1 MKKNIN
7 IALFFLIFI
16 SFAMSCSDMDEY
28 KKFIEGGEVEYTGK
42 IDSVVVFSGEER
54 LMVTG
59 LFMSDPK
66 ITNCRIYWNLRADS
80 LDVPVVRTGG
90 IDTLK
95 QLIQL
100 PENLYNFEIFTIDR
114 LGNKSVPVNAIG
126 STYGPLYRTSISN
139 RLLNSAIVNETG
151 VVTMEWR
158 SIDLTLGAIKTEV
171 EYMDNNGQMNKKDV
185 SVNENSTL
193 LENYKLE
200 SEIKYSTLYVPEA
213 LCIDTFRTAVA
224 TVTAIVKIK
233 MDKSGWSIVDLSSAH
248 DDGANSAKNIM
259 DGTDATRWHTKADGR
274 GYPHHVTV
282 GLGKE
287 VTISQFAVWG
297 TTVEQ
302 SAGTIDSRLPTTIR
316 LEVSMDNVVWTD
328 LGEFSLNNEKTGA
341 QYIEVPPTQ
350 ASYFRFTGLKGK
362 DNNMVVGEID
372 VYVK

>member
-7 IALFFLIFI
+7 VALFLLLFMSSVI
-16 SFAMSCSDMDEY
+16 SCSDMDEY
-28 KKFIEGGEVEYTGK
+28 KKFIEGGEIEYTGK

-80 LDVPVVRTGG
+80 IDVPVVRTGG
-90 IDTLK
+90 VDTLK

-126 STYGPLYRTSISN
+126 STYGPLYRASISN
-139 RLLNSAIVNETG
+139 RILNSATVNENG

-158 SIDLTLGAIKTEV
+158 TMDLTLGAFKTEV
-171 EYMDNNGQMNKKDV
+171 EYMDKSGQLNKV
-185 SVNENSTL
+185 TVPVNEYSTL

-200 SEIKYSTLYVPEA
+200 SEIKYSTSYIPDA
-213 LCIDTFRTAVA
+213 LCIDTFRTERA
-224 TVTAIVKIK
+224 TVTAVVKIK
-233 MDKSGWSIVDLSSAH
+233 MDKSGWSIADLSSAH

-274 GYPHHVTV
+274 GYPHFVAV

-302 SAGTIDSRLPTTIR
+302 SAGMIDSRLPTTIR
-316 LEVSMDNVVWTD
+316 LEVSKDNSAWTD
-328 LGEFSLNNEKTGA
+328 LGEFNLNNEKLGA
-341 QYIEVPPTQ
+341 QFIEIPPTQ
-350 ASYFRFTGLKGK
+350 ASYFRFTGLKGNDK
-362 DNNMVVGEID
+362 NMVVGEID
-372 VYVK
+372 VYIK